1 MGNYLP
7 FKIKVKIDEKKTK
20 EISIKGNYLIHRV
33 ELLISGIQSKIDKK
47 YLQIYKDNQLL
58 ESNKT
63 VSSYHL
69 TSSDIL
75 TIKSSR
81 QGEFLIYFCE
91 LITQIDKYVVKE
103 EKIYDIYNTL
113 DRLFSCRYKMGI

>member
-81 QGEFLIYFCE
+81 QGDF
-91 LITQIDKYVVKE
+91 
-103 EKIYDIYNTL
+103 
-113 DRLFSCRYKMGI
+113 